1 MNHLASDTAARHI
14 SCVSKHSIGAQ
25 FRIMSKLSAAAWFC
39 LESALAFAIKNPAYS
54 TYETEP
60 FAFHWA
66 NRSQLVHAIKQAGLS
81 CLESAAATFG
91 IAVAVSI
98 ATLDRPRFS
107 RAIEFNRCSGRD
119 SQQVKSALIVFDR
132 LKHATSSLYLPV
144 SNFADARH
152 IPADHPGHICELKS
166 AAVSSFADPHSC
178 IHDAIQQLLQDSPKH
193 LKNLPEFLGVVS
205 ASGIGCLTYI
215 GYCRLKRKFPP
226 DFVVEAAAR
235 RFNLHGCNALLC
247 ATRLA
252 MRAHGILAIVL
263 IQCSS
268 ALDGDGFEE
277 NSNPGI
283 YRLQFLVSELVRHAS
298 EAHDGYLTVLHRKTE
313 LRLLLRFVSRLHHAV
328 QRCLPQISELFSS
341 ATIEDIRHRINAAA
355 AAVDSLNGHVDAAE
369 EEYFINSTFNLLNC
383 IAHIGVCI
391 RLIPSPR
398 HLVSAVSMR
407 DLVWLL
413 LDCELQARPCLLVL
427 PLLHH
432 IRTGPWSHES
442 SNVAQFSRQFLT
454 ALADFSPIF
463 FLLREILFGHSDD
476 FRLAIVEVLGPIDD
490 IEVFPDSGCAHSI
503 LSFFKN
509 IIANSSHTNSAVSPL
524 IDMIREFVIQLF
536 TRGIL
541 HLGEADHISW
551 LQSVSYG
558 QLFALLLR
566 RIRDIDEPLRLFGLC
581 AHVALRFVANIL
593 TSCSP
598 VSHTRTRV
606 LNCLKRFINLAESL
620 DMLHPN
626 WSFLKMFDWFKITC
640 STVIYA
646 FESRGLPPPSDDA
659 RLFHRNFK
667 IGRGHLFFKFGD
679 GVKHLSPNHV
689 FLRNHAFKIIVR
701 RAILAADAADSDSR
715 LCVNVF
721 WTEGVLQHLRYIE
734 NILRA
739 YLPADHALTPI
750 SANHPALAS
759 CSEGSHL
766 IPEQKSVL
774 QVLKNHNDSVHCAT
788 QADFVRLRFFFR
800 RSCDLLQLSR
810 RKRSLAAAL
819 SANKGEWPRAAA
831 AAAAAD
837 RDATIAQQVLSK
849 ALAAEGAYCIG
860 VMKDICGIID
870 DCSRHMATPGSIQ
883 PLECLRASLLKYP
896 RITGLSQRSI
906 TVRQMIEL
914 IEHLVC
920 VMSYK
925 TEQGVHLQPQQNENH
940 QQQLWIQYEQWQK
953 RRRQVPRQSFGYVN
967 ADSDQHNSQPLRG
980 LDVKVVWFLVCD
992 VMRIFG
998 EGAKFAQLHQQQHAG
1013 GGFLK
1018 SILNFINT
1026 VTDHTYEDFRT
1037 SADDDSNA
1045 LKSVTKL
1052 SSSALRTAPPICS
1065 SKGSQHRVVLAPH
1078 LAEFILERPQA
1089 SKLLLCAMEFA
1100 HVLSNIELHLN
1111 SKIPVVMVERIA
1123 GEILSISPDEHSH
1136 LYNLLDEIGRREDFV
1151 GVKESY
1157 DALSLGQLSIGVF
1170 SALVT
1175 ATLIPF
1181 NVVLT
1186 QLYFDERVAE
1196 RADIVPLAYP
1206 FAFTFGSGGAAGS
1219 GLYFFV
1225 KQCHADSAI
1234 GELNLQLMILKI
1246 LGATLLFWIV
1256 GLFSGRALEA
1266 QEVATEFLTCI
1277 FVMIAGGV
1285 TATTVFV
1292 RNLKPILRYGSRLVG
1307 M

>member
-1 MNHLASDTAARHI
+1 MNSLASDTAALHI

-39 LESALAFAIKNPAYS
+39 LETALAFAIKNPAYS
-54 TYETEP
+54 TYKTES
-60 FAFHWA
+60 FAFHWT

-81 CLESAAATFG
+81 CLQSAAETLG
-91 IAVAVSI
+91 IAVVVSI
-98 ATLDRPRFS
+98 ATFDRPRFA

-119 SQQVKSALIVFDR
+119 SQQVKGALVVFDR
-132 LKHATSSLYLPV
+132 LKRATSSLCLPA
-144 SNFADARH
+144 SNFAHERH
-152 IPADHPGHICELKS
+152 VPAYHPGRICELKS
-166 AAVSSFADPHSC
+166 AAVSSFADPDSC
-178 IHDAIQQLLQDSPKH
+178 IHDAIQQLLRDSPKH
-193 LKNLPEFLGVVS
+193 LKNLPEFLGLIS
-205 ASGIGCLTYI
+205 ASGIGYLTYI
-215 GYCRLKRKFPP
+215 GYSHLKRQFPP

-252 MRAHGILAIVL
+252 MRAHGVLAIVL
-263 IQCSS
+263 IECSS
-268 ALDGDGFEE
+268 TLDGDGFEE

-283 YRLQFLVSELVRHAS
+283 YRLQYLVSELLRHAS
-298 EAHDGYLTVLHRKTE
+298 EAQDGYLAVLHRRTE
-313 LRLLLRFVSRLHHAV
+313 LKLLMRFVSRLHHAV
-328 QRCLPQISELFSS
+328 QRCLPQISGVLSS

-355 AAVDSLNGHVDAAE
+355 AAVDSLNGRFDAAD
-369 EEYFINSTFNLLNC
+369 EEYFINSTSNLLNC

-391 RLIPSPR
+391 RSIPSPR
-398 HLVSAVSMR
+398 HLVSVLSMR
-407 DLVWLL
+407 DLIWLF

-432 IRTGPWSHES
+432 IRTGPWSHDS

-454 ALADFSPIF
+454 ALADFSPVF
-463 FLLREILFGHSDD
+463 FVLREILFGRADD
-476 FRLAIVEVLGPIDD
+476 FRLAVIEVLGPINE

-509 IIANSSHTNSAVSPL
+509 IIADSSQSNSDASPL
-524 IDMIREFVIQLF
+524 IAMIREFAIQLF

-541 HLGEADHISW
+541 HSGDREASMISW
-551 LQSVSYG
+551 LQHVSYG

-566 RIRDIDEPLRLFGLC
+566 RMRDIDEPLRLFGLC
-581 AHVALRFVANIL
+581 AHVALKFVVNMI
-593 TSCSP
+593 TSCAP

-606 LNCLKRFINLAESL
+606 LNCLKRFVSVAESL
-620 DMLHPN
+620 DLLHPN
-626 WSFLKMFDWFKITC
+626 WSFLRIFDWYKIAC
-640 STVIYA
+640 SAVIYA
-646 FESRGLPPPSDDA
+646 FESRGPVPSSDDS
-659 RLFHRNFK
+659 RIFHPNFK

-679 GVKHLSPNHV
+679 GVKHLSPNHI
-689 FLRNHAFKIIVR
+689 FLRNRAFKVIVR

-721 WTEGVLQHLRYIE
+721 WTEGVQQHLRYIE

-750 SANHPALAS
+750 SSNHPALAS

-788 QADFVRLRFFFR
+788 QADFVRPRFFFR
-800 RSCDLLQLSR
+800 RCCDLFQLSH

-837 RDATIAQQVLSK
+837 RDVSLAQQVLSQ
-849 ALAAEGAYCIG
+849 ALAAEGAYCMG
-860 VMKDICGIID
+860 VVKDICGIID
-870 DCSRHMATPGSIQ
+870 DFSRHMAASESIH

-896 RITGLSQRSI
+896 QITGLSQRSI
-906 TVRQMIEL
+906 TVRQIIEL

-920 VMSYK
+920 VISYK
-925 TEQGVHLQPQQNENH
+925 TEEGDHVQPQQNETH
-940 QQQLWIQYEQWQK
+940 KQQLWIQYEQWQK
-953 RRRQVPRQSFGYVN
+953 RRHQVPHQSSAYVHSN
-967 ADSDQHNSQPLRG
+967 NLEPLRA
-980 LDVKVVWFLVCD
+980 LDVKVAWFLVCD

-998 EGAKFAQLHQQQHAG
+998 EGAKFAELHQQQHVG

-1018 SILNFINT
+1018 SILHFINT
-1026 VTDHTYEDFRT
+1026 VTDYTYEDFRN
-1037 SADDDSNA
+1037 SAEHDTNA
-1045 LKSVTKL
+1045 SKSVAKL
-1052 SSSALRTAPPICS
+1052 SSPAMKSAPPICS

-1078 LAEFILERPQA
+1078 LAEFILERPQS
-1089 SKLLLCAMEFA
+1089 SKLLLCVMEFA

-1111 SKIPVVMVERIA
+1111 SKIPVVMIERIA
-1123 GEILSISPDEHSH
+1123 GEIFSISSDEHSH
-1136 LYNLLDEIGRREDFV
+1136 LYDLLDQIGRKEDFV

-1170 SALVT
+1170 SALVA

-1186 QLYFDERVAE
+1186 QLYFDVKVAE

-1206 FAFTFGSGGAAGS
+1206 FAFTFGAGGAAGS

-1225 KQCHADSAI
+1225 KQCRADSAI
-1234 GELNLQLMILKI
+1234 GELNVQFMILKI
-1246 LGATLLFWIV
+1246 LGAALLFWVV
-1256 GLFSGRALEA
+1256 GLFAGRALEA

-1277 FVMIAGGV
+1277 FVMIAGAV
-1285 TATTVFV
+1285 AATTVFV
-1292 RNLKPILRYGSRLVG
+1292 RNLKPVLRYGSRLVG